1 MPVPCNPDFRP
12 FFLRFGHRVAAPGL
26 LALLT
31 FCFAITAASAQTSIP
46 PKPTGYVDDYAN
58 VLSPN
63 ARAQLTA
70 LCTEV
75 DQKAKAQ
82 IFVVTVTSLNG
93 QPIEDF
99 SLNLASKWGVG
110 PQQTSSGVLLLF
122 AIQDHRYRVEVG
134 YGLESILPDG
144 KVGGFGREAL
154 PYLRNGNYD
163 AAVMLVTR
171 RIADVIAQDRG
182 VKLSMRPLPAAQ
194 PAAKDIG
201 GLVAFIVLGALILM
215 LYLMMRVS
223 RDARRSGGGSWWI
236 GPTIGMGG
244 GGWGGG
250 GFGGGFGGGGGGG
263 GFSGGGGGSFGGGG
277 ASGSW

>member
-1 MPVPCNPDFRP
+1 MPMPCNPDSRP
-12 FFLRFGHRVAAPGL
+12 FFLNFGHRVAAQCL
-26 LALLT
+26 LVLLT
-31 FCFAITAASAQTSIP
+31 FGFAITAASAQTSIP
-46 PKPTGYVDDYAN
+46 AKPTGYVDDYAN

-70 LCTEV
+70 LCAEV

-99 SLNLASKWGVG
+99 SLNLATKWGVG
-110 PQQTSSGVLLLF
+110 PKQTSSGVLLLF

-163 AAVMLVTR
+163 AAVMLVAR

-201 GLVAFIVLGALILM
+201 GLVTFIVLGALISM

-223 RDARRSGGGSWWI
+223 RDARRPGGGSWWI
-236 GPTIGMGG
+236 GPTIGMRG
-244 GGWGGG
+244 GGWGG

-263 GFSGGGGGSFGGGG
+263 GFGGGGGGSFGGGG

>member
-1 MPVPCNPDFRP
+1 MSMPRNPDFRP
-12 FFLRFGHRVAAPGL
+12 FFLRFGHRVATQGL

-46 PKPTGYVDDYAN
+46 AKPTGYVDDYAN

-99 SLNLASKWGVG
+99 SLNLATKWGVG
-110 PQQTSSGVLLLF
+110 PKQTSSGVLLLF

-182 VKLSMRPLPAAQ
+182 VKLSMRPLPAGQ

-201 GLVAFIVLGALILM
+201 GLVTFIVLGALIFM

-223 RDARRSGGGSWWI
+223 RDARRPGGGSWWI